1 MLDPVPAMDAT
12 ERSQVWAEVLL
23 IVEPHLRR
31 GETLMLTVRHGL
43 TELNRDQR
51 VGGQIDVPLLPEGRE
66 QAEVARQAFD
76 GTVFDVV
83 ISSPMERAVETAAIV
98 TGVPSSEI
106 EIEPLCTERSFGQME
121 GLTRAEV
128 EQRFTQIVYLHIG
141 HIAYSLNPPGGESFE
156 DLRRRAQRFLEGLMS
171 KHPGERIV
179 VTSHQNFLQ
188 QFHGL
193 LLGRDPY
200 DALRTDLL
208 NLELNQFHLGSDRAV
223 RAHRKFQL
231 FPDAQKHASF

>member
-1 MLDPVPAMDAT
+1 M
-12 ERSQVWAEVLL
+12 
-23 IVEPHLRR
+23 IVEPHLKP
-31 GETLMLTVRHGL
+31 GETLILTVRHGL

-66 QAEVARQAFD
+66 QAEVAHHAFD
-76 GTVFDVV
+76 GTAFDTV
-83 ISSPMERAVETAAIV
+83 ISSPLERAVETAAIV
-98 TGVPSSEI
+98 TGVPSSKI
-106 EIEPLCTERSFGQME
+106 EIEPLCTE
-121 GLTRAEV
+121 RAEV
-128 EQRFTQIVYLHIG
+128 EQRFTQIVYLQIG
-141 HIAYSLNPPGGESFE
+141 PIGYSLNPPGGESFE

-171 KHPGERIV
+171 NHPGERII

-188 QFHGL
+188 QLHGL

-231 FPDAQKHASF
+231 FPGAQKHASF